1 MRLRCLPGI
10 ALALVSVVACTTPDR
25 GAAKDTTTSRVSAA
39 DTTPVTTHQM
49 VEALSQ
55 DVKASERDMKATED
69 SVYVFMGDTVA
80 VLLKRAH
87 ASWEQYRKLEC
98 DAIKVAF
105 AEGSMAPAAQMEC
118 WIDLTDGHRKFMA
131 DEYGYMR
138 NGMLPAPAPRPR

>member
-10 ALALVSVVACTTPDR
+10 ALALLSVVACTTSDR
-25 GAAKDTTTSRVSAA
+25 GAKDTTASRASV
-39 DTTPVTTHQM
+39 DTTSVTTHEM
-49 VEALSQ
+49 IERLSQ

-87 ASWEQYRKLEC
+87 ATWEQYRKLEC

-105 AEGSMAPAAQMEC
+105 SEGSMAPAAQMEC
-118 WIDLTDGHRKFMA
+118 WIDLTDGHRKFMS

-138 NGMLPAPAPRPR
+138 GGEPPAPGTRPR